1 MNVRKITFLILLILF
16 AVKVNAQVEPANYKF
31 ALNKFVKF
39 YNADEPDSIFRMFS
53 PELKAALPLDKFT
66 ATTNQL
72 KQQLGAI
79 NTTSFVSLSQLN
91 AVYKVNFKNA
101 TWLLN
106 LALNG
111 SDQLTGIFL
120 KPQDEQPAAA
130 AVAPDASVT
139 ESPIALKTLAGSIS
153 GTLTMPKEVSGKIP
167 VVLIIAGT
175 GPVDRNGNSK
185 NINDNINANTYQLLA
200 YALAKAGIAS
210 LRYDKHGVGQ
220 SISANGE
227 KDLRF
232 DDYSDDASTLI
243 GMLND
248 DERFSKII
256 IAGHSEGALVGM
268 LASVDQP
275 IKGFISIEGPGE
287 SADKLVTEQLKSTKP
302 SYIQDEF
309 KTILDTMRKGKKFD
323 NVDPA
328 LYYLARPSIQYYLM
342 SWFRHDPTRDIKS
355 IKCPMLIIQ
364 GGADLDV
371 PVTQGQKLKSAK
383 SSATLVIIRDM
394 NYVLKDAPPDKD
406 ANRAT
411 YTKPDLPLNQ
421 ELVTT
426 ITDFIKELK

>member
-1 MNVRKITFLILLILF
+1 MDIRKVSFLIVLILF
-16 AVKVNAQVEPANYKF
+16 AAKVNAQVEPANYKF

-72 KQQLGAI
+72 KQQLGNI
-79 NTTSFVSLSQLN
+79 NTTAFISISQLS
-91 AVYKVNFKNA
+91 AIYKVNFKNA

-111 SDQLTGIFL
+111 GDQLTGIFL
-120 KPQDEQPAAA
+120 KPQDEQPVAT
-130 AVAPDASVT
+130 AVAPDASAI
-139 ESPIALKTLAGSIS
+139 ESPVALKTLSGSIS

-175 GPVDRNGNSK
+175 GPLDRNGNSK
-185 NINDNINANTYQLLA
+185 NSNVNINANTYQLLA

-220 SISANGE
+220 SINANGE

-232 DDYSDDASTLI
+232 DDYSDDATSLI

-256 IAGHSEGALVGM
+256 IAGHGEGVLVGM
-268 LASVDQP
+268 LASVDEP

-287 SADKLVTEQLKSTKP
+287 PADKLVTEQLKLTKP

-309 KTILDTMRKGKKFD
+309 KTILDTMRRGKLTD

-342 SWFRHDPTRDIKS
+342 SWFRHDPTRDIRPLKM
-355 IKCPMLIIQ
+355 PMLIIQ
-364 GGADLDV
+364 GTTDLDV
-371 PVTQGQKLKSAK
+371 SIEQAQKLKSAK
-383 SSATLVIIRDM
+383 SSATLVVIRGM

-406 ANRAT
+406 ANLAT

-426 ITDFIKELK
+426 IVDFIKELK

>member
-1 MNVRKITFLILLILF
+1 MNIRKIAFLIVLVLF
-16 AVKVNAQVEPANYKF
+16 TAKVNAQEPANYKLV
-31 ALNKFVKF
+31 LNNFVKF

-72 KQQLGAI
+72 KQQLGSI
-79 NTTSFVSLSQLN
+79 NTTGFVSINQLN

-101 TWLLN
+101 AWLLN
-106 LALNG
+106 VALN
-111 SDQLTGIFL
+111 SNNQLTGIFL
-120 KPQDEQPAAA
+120 KPQDESSATA
-130 AVAPDASVT
+130 AVVPDASVT
-139 ESPIALKTLAGSIS
+139 ESPVALKTLAGAIS
-153 GTLTMPKEVSGKIP
+153 GTLTMPKDVSGKIP
-167 VVLIIAGT
+167 VVLIIAST
-175 GPVDRNGNSK
+175 GPLDRNGNSK
-185 NINDNINANTYQLLA
+185 NINTNINANTYQLLA

-232 DDYSDDASTLI
+232 DDYSDDASSLI

-256 IAGHSEGALVGM
+256 IAGHGEGALVGM

-275 IKGFISIEGPGE
+275 VKGFISIEGPGE
-287 SADKLVTEQLKSTKP
+287 SADKLVTQQLKSTKP

-309 KTILDTMRKGKKFD
+309 KTILDTMRRGKLTD

-342 SWFRHDPTRDIKS
+342 SWFRHDPIRDIKPLKMP
-355 IKCPMLIIQ
+355 ILIIQ
-364 GGADLDV
+364 GGADLEV
-371 PVTQGQKLKSAK
+371 PVIEGQKLKSAK
-383 SSATLVIIRDM
+383 SSATLVVIRNM
-394 NYVLKDAPPDKD
+394 NYVLKDGPPDKD
-406 ANRAT
+406 ANLAT
-411 YTKPDLPLNQ
+411 YTNPTLPLNQ

-426 ITDFIKELK
+426 ITEFIKGLK